1 MESLK
6 DKWIEVQG
14 YKHDGRMHRIWD
26 SVYVVDDNNDYI
38 VVASNRTK
46 VVEHDYRIWH
56 TKEPAIMIYFKEKW
70 FNIIA
75 MLKKTGI
82 TYYVNLASPYI
93 IDKAKVKYIDYD
105 LDMKLYPDNQIR
117 IIDVKEYGYHRKKYG
132 YSEDIDTILRNN
144 LVLIKKLM
152 TNREFPFDDSEIKK
166 YYELFESKTFRGD
179 KDGNWF
185 IKFE

>member
-6 DKWIEVQG
+6 GKWIEVQG

-26 SVYVVDDNNDYI
+26 AVYVVEEKENYI

-46 VVEHDYRIWH
+46 VIEHDYRIWH
-56 TKEPAIMIYFKEKW
+56 TREPAVMIYFKDRW

-75 MLKKTGI
+75 MMKTIGV

-93 IDKAKVKYIDYD
+93 IDKGKIKYIDYD
-105 LDMKLYPDNQIR
+105 LDMKLFPNNKVR

-132 YSEDIDTILRNN
+132 YSDEIDAILRNN
-144 LVLIKKLM
+144 LKEIKEM
-152 TNREFPFDDSEIKK
+152 MVNREFPFNDETIVNLYSNFQEKN
-166 YYELFESKTFRGD
+166 SKED
-179 KDGNWF
+179 
-185 IKFE
+185 